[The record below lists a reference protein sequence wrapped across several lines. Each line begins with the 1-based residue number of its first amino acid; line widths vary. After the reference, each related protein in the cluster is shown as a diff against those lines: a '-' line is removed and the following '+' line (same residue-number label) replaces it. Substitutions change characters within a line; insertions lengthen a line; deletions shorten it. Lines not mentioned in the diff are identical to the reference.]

1 MMLAF
6 KAEGAKYNPYRD
18 LVVDHACSHAVGDE
32 NPTQEGLYSRH
43 GLMVAPNVRERG
55 PGAC

>member
-1 MMLAF
+1 MAF

-43 GLMVAPNVRERG
+43 GLMVAPIVRERD